1 MKTIIRLLMLIVL
14 LSGWGLAAA
23 SLHVIRTPSTITIV
37 PKNRLGFRDTYVDT
51 RSWTIEDIAGHADVT
66 RRLIQLDKTNL
77 LNNVVAPE
85 NGQSLQAR
93 LQQALDRAHPP
104 ANATQPATP
113 TASADPL
120 TVAQALRPLDIVWE
134 EAR

>member
-1 MKTIIRLLMLIVL
+1 MKTIIRLLVLVLL

-37 PKNRLGFRDTYVDT
+37 PKNRLGLRDTYVDT
-51 RSWTIEDIAGHADVT
+51 RSWTLQDVAGHADVT

-77 LNNVVAPE
+77 LSNIADPKNP
-85 NGQSLQAR
+85 QPLQIQ
-93 LQQALDRAHPP
+93 LQQALDRAQPP
-104 ANATQPATP
+104 ANATQPTTH
-113 TASADPL
+113 TAIADPL
-120 TVAQALRPLDIVWE
+120 TVAKAIRQLDIVWE